1 MSPYPS
7 RNGQAADTVQSS
19 KAAVV
24 VAVQPANEKVVSI
37 SGGLSSGSKKEL
49 VDVLESAAKFVQPVP
64 QKEKEVVPVENVA
77 VKQSTG
83 GVKHIEAIAA
93 IQPTQPV
100 QTIQSA
106 PQVVQTPSQSK
117 TAQIVSPSYKA

>member
-1 MSPYPS
+1 MVSSYSS
-7 RNGQAADTVQSS
+7 RNGQAVDTVQSG
-19 KAAVV
+19 KAAV
-24 VAVQPANEKVVSI
+24 VAVQPASEKVASI
-37 SGGLSSGSKKEL
+37 SGGLSSGSKKES

-93 IQPTQPV
+93 IQPV
-100 QTIQSA
+100 
-106 PQVVQTPSQSK
+106 
-117 TAQIVSPSYKA
+117 